1 MTLPDQEIFTPRK
14 RHENTKRKQKKMH
27 SPADLVISKLKLYK
41 LQDGRCN
48 APCGEDRQGRVFPID
63 IFEIDHIRP
72 TSKGGANIDE
82 NLQLLCAPCNRR
94 KSNRTMQYLLDILSQ
109 ESMDF

>member
-1 MTLPDQEIFTPRK
+1 MNDQEIFTPKK
-14 RHENTKRKQKKMH
+14 RDENTKRKRGNSTPRR
-27 SPADLVISKLKLYK
+27 SPNIKLKLYK
-41 LQDGRCN
+41 LQEARCN
-48 APCGEDRQGRVFPID
+48 APCGEDGQGRVFPID

-109 ESMDF
+109 ESMNF